1 MRCQVVLIH
10 RPLNRRGAR
19 RKLTEVFA
27 APSLPPSRHHLV
39 SEQFRGQPEFN
50 SQVLYYNRLPGT
62 YFSFM
67 CLDSRSTQ
75 IWAEATTGR
84 DTFSS
89 LERIVDN
96 GIKAIK
102 EAQVKKKRCQI
113 ESSRVFEKEDTE
125 SLELEFKESSL
136 LAEIQSVINFYHLYF
151 LIFAWLIGVLVG
163 FITTQDDK
171 WNWVILIQPAM
182 FAPGGAI
189 LAGFSKI
196 LYNRFRSRKR
206 VRIRVKE

>member
-1 MRCQVVLIH
+1 MRCQVVLRH
-10 RPLNRRGAR
+10 RPLNRREAR
-19 RKLTEVFA
+19 KKFKEVFA

-50 SQVLYYNRLPGT
+50 SQVLYYNRLPDVF
-62 YFSFM
+62 FSFM

-84 DTFSS
+84 ETFSS
-89 LERIVDN
+89 LERVVDN
-96 GIKAIK
+96 GIRVIK
-102 EAQVKKKRCQI
+102 ESQAKRKKCNI
-113 ESSRVFEKEDTE
+113 ESSRIFEQEDTE
-125 SLELEFKESSL
+125 SLELALEEISL
-136 LAEIQSVINFYHLYF
+136 LTEIRSVIRFYHFYF
-151 LIFAWLIGVLVG
+151 LIFTWGIGALVG
-163 FITTQDDK
+163 FLITPVEGKK
-171 WNWVILIQPAM
+171 WTLLLQPAM

-196 LYNRFRSRKR
+196 LYNVCRRRKR